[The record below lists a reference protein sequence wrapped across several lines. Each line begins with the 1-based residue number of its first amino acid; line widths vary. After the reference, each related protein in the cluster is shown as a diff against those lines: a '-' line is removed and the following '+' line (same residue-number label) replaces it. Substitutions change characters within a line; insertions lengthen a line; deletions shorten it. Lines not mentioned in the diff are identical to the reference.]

1 MKKFHS
7 KCNDIYMLCKNIQL
21 KVINYS
27 RYGAPS
33 DEIEET
39 LKIAEAK
46 KATSIKKEPTDES
59 TDKKG
64 KHQEKRNIIRPS
76 QVRSFVNMLRSTNYD

>member
-1 MKKFHS
+1 MT
-7 KCNDIYMLCKNIQL
+7 CKVCFTKNE
-21 KVINYS
+21 S

-46 KATSIKKEPTDES
+46 KATSIKKEPADES
-59 TDKKG
+59 SDKKSNG
-64 KHQEKRNIIRPS
+64 KHEKRNIIRPS

>member
-1 MKKFHS
+1 
-7 KCNDIYMLCKNIQL
+7 MLNLKNE
-21 KVINYS
+21 S

-46 KATSIKKEPTDES
+46 KATSIKKEPADES
-59 TDKKG
+59 SDKKSG
-64 KHQEKRNIIRPS
+64 KHEKRNIIRPS

>member
-1 MKKFHS
+1 
-7 KCNDIYMLCKNIQL
+7 MLCKNIPRVKL
-21 KVINYS
+21 KKYS

-64 KHQEKRNIIRPS
+64 KHQEKRNIIKPS